1 MGFVICSLEL
11 ENEGACLL
19 RFHPLPWRTD
29 ISIPQAIILGVVQ
42 GLTEFL
48 PVSSSAHLVFF
59 QSLFELKEPP
69 MFFDVMLHVGTL
81 LAVVVYLRRD
91 ILNIIQGIRTKLTGE
106 KGNEEGARLFL
117 LVLLGTI
124 PTGIIGLAFKD
135 WFESLFSQ
143 PLTVGIMLLVTG
155 SFLWF
160 TRWAKKNGK
169 KIMNMKV
176 IDSILIGIAQG
187 VAIIPGISRSGA
199 TISMGLFCG
208 VDRELSGKFSFL
220 LSIPA
225 ILGAT
230 FLESRKIDSSQEIW
244 PVLIGALVAFG
255 VGYFSLKILMRII
268 RIGKM
273 AKFSYYCWVIGLL
286 MIIFSM

>member
-1 MGFVICSLEL
+1 
-11 ENEGACLL
+11 
-19 RFHPLPWRTD
+19 
-29 ISIPQAIILGVVQ
+29 
-42 GLTEFL
+42 
-48 PVSSSAHLVFF
+48 VSSSGHLVFF

-69 MFFDVMLHVGTL
+69 LFFDVMVHLGTL

-91 ILNIIQGIRTKLTGE
+91 ILDIIQGIRTRLAGE
-106 KGNEEGARLFL
+106 KGNEEGIRLFL
-117 LVLLGTI
+117 LIVLGTV
-124 PTGIIGLAFKD
+124 PTGIIGLVFKD

-155 SFLWF
+155 SFLWL
-160 TRWAKKNGK
+160 TRRAKKNGK
-169 KIMNMKV
+169 KIMKMKA

-199 TISMGLFCG
+199 TISMALFCG
-208 VDRELSGKFSFL
+208 LDRELSGKFSFL

-273 AKFSYYCWVIGLL
+273 ANFSYYCWGIGLL
-286 MIIFSM
+286 MIIFSI